1 MLFYI
6 ILIMSCQNHK
16 CSKAGIKIH
25 ESNNTLQ
32 DNQLDFYNKIK
43 NQNKHTGVRVVNGEN
58 EYNIDPFD
66 GVNPFNNP
74 EGEKELNP
82 VVYDKSRYNKMDL
95 NIVNYSQT
103 DLYNLFGIDS
113 QRLTHEIMKQS
124 KKTVLKTHPDKS
136 GLEPKYF
143 LFFTKA
149 YKRIYAIYE
158 FQNKNHNK
166 IEDKNEYTDAE
177 NNLLLEQLFTNDK
190 TLKTPDKFNKWFNEQ
205 FDKHKLEDTTE
216 NGYGDWLKS
225 DENVDNMANISQG
238 QIADEMEKKKK
249 QVQSL
254 SEYKGFDTQ
263 YASTFGGSSLMDHN
277 SNYTSGSLFSNDNM
291 NYTDLKQA
299 YVESVIPVTHEDYQ
313 NMPKFRNLDEYQRHR
328 DGVDTSPIDKAD
340 SLKQLYKEN
349 KHQEDESVAL
359 AYYYAKQAEK
369 AKLQKQSF
377 WAGIKHLTN

>member
-1 MLFYI
+1 
-6 ILIMSCQNHK
+6 MSCKNRT

-25 ESNNTLQ
+25 ESNNNNINHEFN
-32 DNQLDFYNKIK
+32 DKQLDFYNKIK

-74 EGEKELNP
+74 EGDKEINP
-82 VVYDKSRYNKMDL
+82 VIYDKSSYNNMDL
-95 NIVNYSQT
+95 NIDNYSQT
-103 DLYNLFGIDS
+103 DLYKLFGIDLGRHMLS
-113 QRLTHEIMKQS
+113 YEIMKQS

-136 GLEPKYF
+136 GLDSRYF

-149 YKRIYAIYE
+149 YKRIYSIYE
-158 FQNKNHNK
+158 FQNKNVNRT
-166 IEDKNEYTDAE
+166 EDKNEYTDAD

-190 TLKTPDKFNKWFNEQ
+190 TLKTPDKFNTWFNEQ
-205 FDKHKLEDTTE
+205 FDKHKLEDSTE

-225 DENVDNMANISQG
+225 DENVDNMANISQS
-238 QIADEMEKKKK
+238 QIAGEMEKKKK

-254 SEYKGFDTQ
+254 TEYKGFDTQ

-277 SNYTSGSLFSNDNM
+277 SNYTSGSLFSDDNM

-299 YVESVIPVTHEDYQ
+299 YVESVIPVTQEDYQ
-313 NMPKFRNLDEYQRHR
+313 NMPKFKNLDEYQRHR
-328 DGVDTSPIDKAD
+328 DGFDTSPIDKAE

>member
-1 MLFYI
+1 
-6 ILIMSCQNHK
+6 MSCQNRK

-25 ESNNTLQ
+25 ESSNNNTS
-32 DNQLDFYNKIK
+32 QLDFYNKIK

-74 EGEKELNP
+74 EGETELNP
-82 VVYDKSRYNKMDL
+82 VIYDKSSYNKMDL
-95 NIVNYSQT
+95 NIDNYSQT
-103 DLYNLFGIDS
+103 DLYKLFGIDLGRHMLS
-113 QRLTHEIMKQS
+113 YEIMKQS

-136 GLEPKYF
+136 GLDSRYF

-158 FQNKNHNK
+158 FQNKNRNRT
-166 IEDKNEYTDAE
+166 EDKNEYTDPD
-177 NNLLLEQLFTNDK
+177 NNLLLEQLFTTDK
-190 TLKTPDKFNKWFNEQ
+190 TLKTPAKFNKWFNEQ
-205 FDKHKLEDTTE
+205 FEKHKLEDNTE

-225 DENVDNMANISQG
+225 DENVDNMANISQS
-238 QIADEMEKKKK
+238 QIALEIEKKKK

-277 SNYTSGSLFSNDNM
+277 SNYTSGSLFSDDNI

-299 YVESVIPVTHEDYQ
+299 YVESVIPVTNEDYK
-313 NMPKFRNLDEYQRHR
+313 NMPKFRNIDEYQRHR
-328 DGVDTSPIDKAD
+328 DGVDTSPLDTAE

-349 KHQEDESVAL
+349 KQQEDESVAL

-369 AKLQKQSF
+369 AKIQKQSF
-377 WAGIKHLTN
+377 WAAIKHLTN

>member
-1 MLFYI
+1 
-6 ILIMSCQNHK
+6 MSCQNRK

-25 ESNNTLQ
+25 ESSNNINN
-32 DNQLDFYNKIK
+32 DGGQLDFYNKIK

-74 EGEKELNP
+74 EGETEHNP
-82 VVYDKSRYNKMDL
+82 VIYDKSSYNKMDL
-95 NIVNYSQT
+95 NIDNYSQT
-103 DLYNLFGIDS
+103 DLYQLFGIDLRHMLS
-113 QRLTHEIMKQS
+113 YEILKRS

-136 GLEPKYF
+136 GLDSRYF

-158 FQNKNHNK
+158 FQNKNRNRT
-166 IEDKNEYTDAE
+166 EDKNEYTDPD
-177 NNLLLEQLFTNDK
+177 NNLLLEQLFTTDK
-190 TLKTPDKFNKWFNEQ
+190 TLKTPAKFNKWFNEQ
-205 FDKHKLEDTTE
+205 FEKHKLEDSTE

-225 DENVDNMANISQG
+225 DENVDNMANISQS
-238 QIADEMEKKKK
+238 QIAGEMEKKKK

-263 YASTFGGSSLMDHN
+263 YASTFGGSSLMEHN
-277 SNYTSGSLFSNDNM
+277 SNYTSGSLFSDDNM

-299 YVESVIPVTHEDYQ
+299 YVESVIPVTQEDYQ
-313 NMPKFRNLDEYQRHR
+313 NMPKFKNLDEYQRHR
-328 DGVDTSPIDKAD
+328 DGVDTSPAD
-340 SLKQLYKEN
+340 RAESLKQLYKEN

-369 AKLQKQSF
+369 AKQQKQSF

>member
-1 MLFYI
+1 
-6 ILIMSCQNHK
+6 
-16 CSKAGIKIH
+16 
-25 ESNNTLQ
+25 
-32 DNQLDFYNKIK
+32 
-43 NQNKHTGVRVVNGEN
+43 
-58 EYNIDPFD
+58 
-66 GVNPFNNP
+66 
-74 EGEKELNP
+74 
-82 VVYDKSRYNKMDL
+82 MDL
-95 NIVNYSQT
+95 NIDNYSQT
-103 DLYNLFGIDS
+103 DLYKLFGIDLGRHMLS
-113 QRLTHEIMKQS
+113 YEIMKQS

-136 GLEPKYF
+136 GLDSRYF

-149 YKRIYAIYE
+149 YKRIYSIYE
-158 FQNKNHNK
+158 FQNKNFNR
-166 IEDKNEYTDAE
+166 IEDKNEYTDAD

-205 FDKHKLEDTTE
+205 FDKHKLEDSGE

-225 DENVDNMANISQG
+225 DENVDNMANISQS
-238 QIADEMEKKKK
+238 QIAGEMEKKKK

-254 SEYKGFDTQ
+254 IEYKGFDTQ
-263 YASTFGGSSLMDHN
+263 YASTFGGSSLMEHN
-277 SNYTSGSLFSNDNM
+277 SNFTSGSLFSNDNM

-299 YVESVIPVTHEDYQ
+299 YVESVIPVTQEDYQ
-313 NMPKFRNLDEYQRHR
+313 NMPKFKNLDEYQRHR
-328 DGVDTSPIDKAD
+328 DGVDTSPADKAE

>member
-1 MLFYI
+1 
-6 ILIMSCQNHK
+6 MSCKNRA
-16 CSKAGIKIH
+16 CSKSGIKIY
-25 ESNNTLQ
+25 ESNNNNTF
-32 DNQLDFYNKIK
+32 DDKQLDFYNKIK
-43 NQNKHTGVRVVNGEN
+43 NQNKHTGVRVVNGAN

-74 EGEKELNP
+74 EGEKELDT
-82 VVYDKSRYNKMDL
+82 VIYDKSSYNKMDL
-95 NIVNYSQT
+95 NIDNYSQT
-103 DLYNLFGIDS
+103 DLYKLFGIDLGRHMLS
-113 QRLTHEIMKQS
+113 YEIMKQS

-136 GLEPKYF
+136 GLDSRYF

-158 FQNKNHNK
+158 FQNKNRNRT
-166 IEDKNEYTDAE
+166 EDKNEYTDPD
-177 NNLLLEQLFTNDK
+177 NNLLLEQLFTTDK
-190 TLKTPDKFNKWFNEQ
+190 TLKTPAKFNKWFNEQ
-205 FDKHKLEDTTE
+205 FDKHKLEDATE

-225 DENVDNMANISQG
+225 DENVDNMENISQS
-238 QIADEMEKKKK
+238 QIAGEMEKKKK

-263 YASTFGGSSLMDHN
+263 YASTFGGSALMDPN
-277 SNYTSGSLFSNDNM
+277 SNYTSGSLFSNDNI

-299 YVESVIPVTHEDYQ
+299 YVESVIPVTNEDYQ
-313 NMPKFRNLDEYQRHR
+313 NMPKFRNMDEYQRHR
-328 DGVDTSPIDKAD
+328 DGVDTSPIDKAE

-369 AKLQKQSF
+369 AKIQKQSF

>member
-1 MLFYI
+1 
-6 ILIMSCQNHK
+6 MSCQNHK